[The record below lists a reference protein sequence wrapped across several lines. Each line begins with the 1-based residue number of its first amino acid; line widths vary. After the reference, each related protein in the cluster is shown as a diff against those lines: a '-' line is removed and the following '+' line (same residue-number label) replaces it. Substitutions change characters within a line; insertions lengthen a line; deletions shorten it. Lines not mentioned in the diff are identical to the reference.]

1 MQTTT
6 ESVSPTPTSIVQAAM
21 PKAEPCTVVIFG
33 ASGDLSKRKLIPALY
48 NLACE
53 GCTGNLFQVLGVG
66 RTELS
71 DEDFRAQM
79 LESAKVSKDTRDFDQ
94 AKWNDFEGR
103 LSYVVGDPNNDEML
117 DELAEHLNQMHEKG
131 ASQNHI
137 YYLSLPPSVTPN
149 VVEGL
154 AKAGLAEEKD
164 GHFRRII
171 IEKPFGRDLKSAQE
185 LNEIIGRNFR
195 EEQVYRID
203 HYLGKETVQNILV
216 FRFANS
222 LFEPIW
228 NRNYIDFV
236 EITAAE
242 PLGLAGRAGYYEEA
256 GALRDMVT
264 NHLLQMLM
272 LVAMEPPVAFSAD
285 DVREEKVQVLRS
297 IRKMTPAEVAEKTV
311 RAQYS
316 AGEVKTEKGI
326 EKDAGYRHEQGVA
339 PESQTETYAAVEFD
353 IENWRW
359 AGVPF
364 YVRTGKRLASHL
376 TEVRVHFKKTPQ
388 ALFARQ
394 SSDVLEPN
402 IITLRIQ
409 PDEGINISFGAKI
422 PGAVMQTGNVQMNFH
437 YASGFGVK
445 SPAAYETLLLDA
457 MLGDATLFTRRDE
470 VENEWR
476 LITPI
481 EEAWA
486 NNQPPIEFY
495 PAGSN
500 GPTAADEL
508 LRKNSHAWHDLS
520 ENHSSNGHK

>member
-1 MQTTT
+1 MQTTAEFSAQT
-6 ESVSPTPTSIVQAAM
+6 KPSLTNPQL

-53 GCTGNLFQVLGVG
+53 GCTDGQFQVLGVG
-66 RTELS
+66 RTAMS
-71 DEDFRAQM
+71 DQEFRAQM
-79 LESAKVSKDTRDFDQ
+79 LESAKASKDTRDFDENR
-94 AKWNDFEGR
+94 WREFEQR
-103 LSYVVGDPNNDEML
+103 LTYTVGDPNNDDML
-117 DELAEHLNQMHEKG
+117 DELQAHLETMHEAG
-131 ASQNHI
+131 ASRNHI
-137 YYLSLPPSVTPN
+137 YYLSLPPSVTPT

-154 AKAGLAEEKD
+154 GKAGLATEKD
-164 GHFRRII
+164 GHYRRVVV
-171 IEKPFGRDLKSAQE
+171 EKPFGRDLQTAKQ
-185 LNEIIGRNFR
+185 LNEVIAKHFR

-272 LVAMEPPVAFSAD
+272 LVAMEPPVAFEAD
-285 DVREEKVQVLRS
+285 SVREEKVQVLRS
-297 IRKMTPAEVAEKTV
+297 IRRMTPEQIAARTV
-311 RAQYS
+311 RAQYTTGEL
-316 AGEVKTEKGI
+316 AGEKAV
-326 EKDAGYRHEQGVA
+326 GYRDEEGVK
-339 PESQTETYAAVEFD
+339 PTSQTETYAAVQFN

-364 YVRTGKRLASHL
+364 YVRTGKRLATHL
-376 TEVRVHFKKTPQ
+376 TEIRVHFKRAPQ
-388 ALFARQ
+388 ALFARRP
-394 SSDVLEPN
+394 SDTLEPN

-409 PDEGINISFGAKI
+409 PDEGINVSFGAKI
-422 PGAVMQTGNVQMNFH
+422 PGATMQIGNVALNFQ
-437 YASGFGVK
+437 YSSGFGVK
-445 SPAAYETLLLDA
+445 SPAAYETLLLDI

-481 EEAWA
+481 EDAWGA
-486 NNQPPIEFY
+486 GKPPLQFY
-495 PAGSN
+495 ATGSN
-500 GPTAADEL
+500 GPEAADEL
-508 LRKNSHAWHDLS
+508 LKKNGHAWHSLTGTIA
-520 ENHSSNGHK
+520 SNNEHN